1 MALKRGHGKKSP
13 SLWDG
18 KMLYYIQMERQRE
31 KLIRYAAL
39 AVTAF
44 LAVLGLVL
52 FLAMRGEDRLEAGFA
67 LPRITPTP
75 KITPTPTPAL
85 VQVTPAPT
93 PVQVQVERN
102 YPPEAVDLVVDG
114 RVLFT
119 VESAQVA
126 REAVQRYLGET
137 ARQGL
142 DDDQRLLRA
151 GFDQTLTL
159 EEPSGLGELLGLEE
173 AVSTL
178 KADEGL
184 LPVVRTVVRCVIERG
199 ERESSARVNARL
211 LTGSRIYRSMGVYPY
226 TLSYYETKYRG
237 QAAFSEVKT
246 NEFAVGPGRVDV
258 LTEDGGCIVGEASP
272 TTGPAKV
279 QVAGFQPQWPVSSG
293 TVTGFFGMTD
303 EGMSY
308 GVEITAESVA
318 RVVAPEEGVII
329 YCSQRGSLGLVIDI
343 LHDETGCISRI
354 IGCQRSLVELY
365 QRVKKGEQVGAL
377 PDPASG
383 RMTTLHYEL
392 LLDGIPVNPQK
403 YLPKR

>member
-1 MALKRGHGKKSP
+1 
-13 SLWDG
+13 
-18 KMLYYIQMERQRE
+18 MLYYIQMERQRE

-126 REAVQRYLGET
+126 QEAVQRYLSET
-137 ARQGL
+137 AQQGL

-159 EEPSGLGELLGLEE
+159 EEPSGQGELLSLEE

-178 KADEGL
+178 KADEAL

-199 ERESSARVNARL
+199 ERESSAQVNARL
-211 LTGSRIYRSMGVYPY
+211 LKGSRIYRNMGVYPY

-246 NEFAVGPGRVDV
+246 NEFAVGPGRMDA
-258 LTEDGGCIVGEASP
+258 LTEDGGCIVGEASRAA
-272 TTGPAKV
+272 GPAKV
-279 QVAGFQPQWPVSSG
+279 QVAKFQPQWPVSSG
-293 TVTGFFGMTD
+293 AVTGFFGMTD
-303 EGMSY
+303 GGMSY

-318 RVVAPEEGVII
+318 RVVAPEGGVII
-329 YCSQRGSLGLVIDI
+329 YCGQRGSLGLVIDI

-383 RMTTLHYEL
+383 RMTTLRYEL